1 MGIIRDALIGIALY
15 EAIAYVLKNKSDGF
29 SEAGRSLEGSLGG
42 TKSYAAG
49 HLNVVRESESLP
61 IEQSNAGVAS
71 GTSYDSSA
79 GTQKDSGVNS
89 PGSGDSLAAGS
100 NPEIPLTG
108 DGSVNDRKDAWTN
121 SLAND
126 EL

>member
-29 SEAGRSLEGSLGG
+29 SEAGRSFGG
-42 TKSYAAG
+42 TQSKTAG
-49 HLNVVRESESLP
+49 HLNVD
-61 IEQSNAGVAS
+61 
-71 GTSYDSSA
+71 DSSA
-79 GTQKDSGVNS
+79 GTLKDSGGNS
-89 PGSGDSLAAGS
+89 TDSGDRLAAGS

-126 EL
+126 ELRAPDS